1 MGAARPNR
9 DPETPGRATPVEIFF
24 DVVFVLTVTQLV
36 RLLDEELDGTNVG
49 HTVLI
54 FGLLWYLYTGYV
66 WLTNHVPPHGPARKL
81 LLFGGMAGY
90 LLTATAIPDA
100 LDGTGLLFGLGYLL
114 VVAVHLTLFHRSS
127 ARAGVRRLAPYN
139 LGAAVLILTAGL
151 LDGPAVP
158 ALWGAAV
165 FTQTVLPYLL
175 PGHSWLGAA
184 ASFHITP
191 AHFVE
196 RHGLLVIIAL
206 GEVVVTIGMG
216 TPLTQLGP
224 GTAAALVMAL
234 ALPAALW
241 WTYFTDAPAA
251 ETSLD
256 HAVPATRSR
265 YASRVYILDHFLLL
279 LGVIATATG
288 MHAVVAHPTEP
299 TGWPKAF
306 ALCGGVALFL
316 LAVAD
321 ARRVLRTG
329 PVRGRLVTAALVLA
343 SAPLGAL
350 LDAALLLAALIA
362 ILTGM
367 RIRDAG
373 LTRRALRLVA
383 GRTG

>member
-1 MGAARPNR
+1 MGPARPDR
-9 DPETPGRATPVEIFF
+9 DPDTPERATPVEVFF

-36 RLLDEELDGTNVG
+36 RLLDDDLDATNLG
-49 HTVLI
+49 HTILI

-66 WLTNHVPPHGPARKL
+66 WLTNHVRPRGTTRKL
-81 LLFGGMAGY
+81 LLFTGMAGY
-90 LLTATAIPDA
+90 LLTATTIPDA
-100 LDGTGLLFGLGYLL
+100 LSGGGLLFGVGYLL
-114 VVAVHLTLFHRSS
+114 VVAVHLTLFRRGS
-127 ARAGVRRLAPYN
+127 AHAGVRRLAPYN
-139 LGAAVLILTAGL
+139 LGAALLILTAGP

-175 PGHSWLGAA
+175 PGHSWLSAA
-184 ASFHITP
+184 ASFHLAP

-216 TPLTQLGP
+216 TPLAQLGP

-234 ALPAALW
+234 ALPATLW
-241 WTYFTDAPAA
+241 WTYFADAPAA
-251 ETSLD
+251 EASLRRAD
-256 HAVPATRSR
+256 RGTRTR
-265 YASRVYILDHFLLL
+265 RASRVYILDHFLLL

-288 MHAVVAHPTEP
+288 LHAVVAQPGEP
-299 TGWPKAF
+299 TGWPRAL

-321 ARRVLRTG
+321 ARHVLRTG
-329 PVRGRLVTAALVLA
+329 RVRGHLVTAAVVLA
-343 SAPLGAL
+343 SAPIGAL
-350 LDAALLLAALIA
+350 LNAALLLAALIA
-362 ILTGM
+362 ILTV
-367 RIRDAG
+367 IRLRDGG
-373 LTRRALRLVA
+373 LSRQALRLDA